1 MVQGPL
7 SQVSQ
12 EGACLTGWQGALG
25 SICNL
30 GLVVDACNLSTQ
42 EWRQEVQPIRSSSAE
57 FKACLLR
64 KERKRRKKE
73 EKNGLQFDDRKK
85 LFRSLRCL

>member
-1 MVQGPL
+1 MVQGLL

-57 FKACLLR
+57 FKACLLQ
-64 KERKRRKKE
+64 KE
-73 EKNGLQFDDRKK
+73 EKKKKRKMASN
-85 LFRSLRCL
+85 LMIERNS